1 MCGRRRVK
9 PQLERY
15 DLDDA
20 GDKRVALQIDD
31 LLAFYRTGLGEPS
44 EIVTEMRSVIETYC
58 TVTYAGFFDSKD
70 TLRSIVEKI
79 RNGGNQHPACA
90 LLDELD
96 QIHEYSQDHLD
107 RDDLADGAAHPID
120 TDELTRFVSR
130 TLKIVRAIPNLQ
142 SSSLNGN

>member
-1 MCGRRRVK
+1 MK
-9 PQLERY
+9 AKSERF

-20 GDKRVALQIDD
+20 CEKRVALQIDD
-31 LLAFYRTGLGEPS
+31 LLAFYQTGLGEPS

-58 TVTYAGFFDSKD
+58 TVTFAGFFNSKD

-79 RNGGNQHPACA
+79 RSGGNQHPACA

-107 RDDLADGAAHPID
+107 LEDAPAHPID
-120 TDELTRFVSR
+120 PGELTGFVSR
-130 TLKIVRAIPNLQ
+130 TLKIVRAIPDLP
-142 SSSLNGN
+142 SSSLIGN

>member
-1 MCGRRRVK
+1 MK
-9 PQLERY
+9 PKFERF
-15 DLDDA
+15 DFDDA
-20 GDKRVALQIDD
+20 SDKRVALQIED
-31 LLAFYRTGLGEPS
+31 LLAFYRTGIGEPP

-58 TVTYAGFFDSKD
+58 TVTFAGFFNSKD

-79 RNGGNQHPACA
+79 RNGGDQHPACA

-107 RDDLADGAAHPID
+107 RDELANGPPHPID

-130 TLKIVRAIPNLQ
+130 TLKIVRAIPNLPP
-142 SSSLNGN
+142 SSLN